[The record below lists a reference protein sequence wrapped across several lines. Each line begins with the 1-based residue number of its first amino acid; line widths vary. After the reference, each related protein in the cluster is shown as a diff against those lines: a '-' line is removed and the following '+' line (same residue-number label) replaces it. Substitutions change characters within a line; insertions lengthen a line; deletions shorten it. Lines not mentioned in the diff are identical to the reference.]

1 METQRLPSDIEA
13 PGRGYG
19 VVAIATSAGG
29 LHALG
34 EILSGLDST
43 FHVPIL
49 VVQHLSRT
57 RDSIMAELLDRK
69 TALGVKQAED
79 GETIVPGCVYTGP
92 SNFHLLVN
100 PDGTLSLTSTDLVHF
115 VRPSADLLFK
125 SVAAS
130 FGPRAI
136 AVVATGNGLDGATGV
151 QAIKRGSGVVI
162 VQDELSSEFFGM
174 PGAAIDT
181 GDVDFVVPLGEIA
194 AVLTRL
200 VSVA

>member
-19 VVAIATSAGG
+19 VVAIPTSAGG

-43 FHVPIL
+43 FPVSIL
-49 VVQHLSRT
+49 VMQHLSRT
-57 RDSIMAELLDRK
+57 RDGIMAELLDRK

-100 PDGTLSLTSTDLVHF
+100 PDGTLSLTSTDLF
-115 VRPSADLLFK
+115 IS
-125 SVAAS
+125 
-130 FGPRAI
+130 
-136 AVVATGNGLDGATGV
+136 
-151 QAIKRGSGVVI
+151 
-162 VQDELSSEFFGM
+162 
-174 PGAAIDT
+174 
-181 GDVDFVVPLGEIA
+181 
-194 AVLTRL
+194 
-200 VSVA
+200 

>member
-1 METQRLPSDIEA
+1 M
-13 PGRGYG
+13 
-19 VVAIATSAGG
+19 
-29 LHALG
+29 
-34 EILSGLDST
+34 
-43 FHVPIL
+43 
-49 VVQHLSRT
+49 
-57 RDSIMAELLDRK
+57 
-69 TALGVKQAED
+69 
-79 GETIVPGCVYTGP
+79 
-92 SNFHLLVN
+92 
-100 PDGTLSLTSTDLVHF
+100 
-115 VRPSADLLFK
+115 LFK

-151 QAIKRGSGVVI
+151 QAIKRGAGLVI
-162 VQDELSSEFFGM
+162 VQDELSSELFGM